1 MFSTDNYIGI
11 PYKKNGRDKSGLDCY
26 GLGILLY
33 KDVFEIDL
41 EEVSFIN
48 KEIIS
53 PGLINKEFLK
63 KSLLWD
69 RVFDLKK
76 FDLLAY
82 DTVHIKNKKT
92 VSHVAFYVGSER
104 IMHVNESIGSVV
116 IQKMHSYGHEL
127 IGIYRHAKNA

>member
-11 PYKKNGRDKSGLDCY
+11 PYRKNGRDRSGLDCY

-33 KDVFEIDL
+33 KDAFGIEL
-41 EEVSFIN
+41 EEVSFLE
-48 KEIIS
+48 KENIS
-53 PGLINKEFLK
+53 PGMIHKEFSK
-63 KSLLWD
+63 KSLLWN
-69 RVFDLKK
+69 RVSDLKK

-82 DTVHIKNKKT
+82 DTVHITDKKI
-92 VSHVAFYVGSER
+92 VSHVAFYVGNER

-127 IGIYRHAKNA
+127 IGIYRHAQNA

>member
-1 MFSTDNYIGI
+1 MFSTDRYIGI
-11 PYKKNGRDKSGLDCY
+11 PYKKNGRDMSGLDCY
-26 GLGILLY
+26 GLGMILY
-33 KDVFEIDL
+33 KDAFGIKL

-53 PGLINKEFLK
+53 PGMINKEFSK
-63 KSLLWD
+63 KSLLWN
-69 RVFDLKK
+69 RVYDLKK
-76 FDLLAY
+76 LDLLAY
-82 DTVHIKNKKT
+82 DTVHIKNKKI
-92 VSHVAFYVGSER
+92 VSHVAFYVGNER